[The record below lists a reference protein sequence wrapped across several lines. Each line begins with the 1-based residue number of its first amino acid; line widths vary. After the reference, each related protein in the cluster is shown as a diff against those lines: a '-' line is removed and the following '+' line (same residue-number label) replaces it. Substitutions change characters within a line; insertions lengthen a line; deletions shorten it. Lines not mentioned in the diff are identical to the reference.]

1 MGGFAADLNA
11 VGNEFSVL
19 WDNLP
24 DSVKNMFTTT
34 ADAREAS
41 ERGIATA
48 SQESV
53 DELNGR
59 ATAIQSHTYTIN
71 ENTKLLVANSTAILE
86 CVIGIEQNTQR
97 IADRMD
103 VVEINVRDIRGD
115 LADITI
121 KGVKIK

>member
-11 VGNEFSVL
+11 VGDEFAVI

-41 ERGIATA
+41 EQGIASA

-59 ATAIQSHTYTIN
+59 ATAIQSHTYSIN
-71 ENTKLLVANSTAILE
+71 ENTKLLVANSSAILE

-103 VVEINVRDIRGD
+103 VVEISVRDIRND

-121 KGVKIK
+121 KGVKIN